1 MTTTPISSSMP
12 STTSTMSTTP
22 AAAAKTAT
30 GGTSSLGSDAFLK
43 LLVAQL
49 KYQDPMSPA
58 KGTDFMAQTAQF
70 TMVEK
75 LTEMAKQ
82 NASALAGQQTLQATG
97 MVGHQVAYVDSIGNT
112 VKGVVTSVKLLPAGP
127 SLMISGQEVAMTS
140 VTDVG
145 PTTTTPT
152 AGAGTTA
159 QTTNSTATQQLLQAT
174 ELVGHQVSYADALGA
189 SATGVVSSVKLLPS
203 GLTLVIGGRDIP
215 AGAVTQIQQ
224 LASTSTPSAESLIA
238 ILGPTIAAA
247 LAAAH
252 IPASTTP
259 ASTTPASTTPASTPT
274 NTSTDT
280 PATDGGSTTSTTA
293 TDGVRTSI

>member
-12 STTSTMSTTP
+12 GATSTMSTTP
-22 AAAAKTAT
+22 AAAAKTAS

-82 NASALAGQQTLQATG
+82 NASALAGQQTLQATA
-97 MVGHQVAYVDSIGNT
+97 MVGHQVAYIDSIGNS

-127 SLMISGQEVAMTS
+127 SLMISGQEVAMTA

-145 PTTTTPT
+145 PTTTTPA
-152 AGAGTTA
+152 AGAAAPTSASTT
-159 QTTNSTATQQLLQAT
+159 TQQLLQAT

-189 SATGVVSSVKLLPS
+189 SSTGVVSSVKLLPS
-203 GLTLVIGGRDIP
+203 GLTLVIGGRDVP

-224 LASTSTPSAESLIA
+224 LSSASTPSAESLIA
-238 ILGPTIAAA
+238 MLGPTIAAA

-252 IPASTTP
+252 VPASTTP
-259 ASTTPASTTPASTPT
+259 ASTTPAST
-274 NTSTDT
+274 
-280 PATDGGSTTSTTA
+280 
-293 TDGVRTSI
+293 